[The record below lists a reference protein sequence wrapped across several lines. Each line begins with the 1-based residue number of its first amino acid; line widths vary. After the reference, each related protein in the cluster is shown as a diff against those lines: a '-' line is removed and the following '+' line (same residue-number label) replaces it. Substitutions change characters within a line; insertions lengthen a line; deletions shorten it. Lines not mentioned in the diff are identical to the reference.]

1 MRYEVVVAGTVVGTY
16 TNKVE
21 AENRLYEI
29 HIQEIAC
36 LSEKSDKH
44 CKKEVDKFN
53 PKCYNNIIKR
63 GLKRR

>member
-29 HIQEIAC
+29 QHSFLAMVHPRNCMFIREI
-36 LSEKSDKH
+36 
-44 CKKEVDKFN
+44 
-53 PKCYNNIIKR
+53 
-63 GLKRR
+63 